1 MFGAMSKVYLII
13 HRKESNQIIN
23 IKSLTES
30 ELVVVSRY
38 IPYNLWLMMFLENQE
53 YSKRDNNM
61 LQVNMCTILMEK
73 MNRKFVLGDQEILTF
88 AVYLQN
94 DRIDKA

>member
-61 LQVNMCTILMEK
+61 LQVNMGTILVETIE
-73 MNRKFVLGDQEILTF
+73 RKVCTRRSRNINICCLFTKG
-88 AVYLQN
+88 
-94 DRIDKA
+94 